1 MQAAGYLAPQ
11 RTAAERSERAR
22 WRAHSGEGL
31 RSRGRPLPSHG
42 STLLRYAEIFGEKIV
57 QLLLAMLAIIAIAA
71 PCFAGPALPPIAVSL
86 IMVTWVGPTPVPPDV
101 QTPAIMLVGSFTGPP
116 GDANAVGS
124 AMHQCKQAAE
134 TALINVGGPP
144 NAVGVSFQCVQ
155 SK

>member
-1 MQAAGYLAPQ
+1 M
-11 RTAAERSERAR
+11 
-22 WRAHSGEGL
+22 
-31 RSRGRPLPSHG
+31 
-42 STLLRYAEIFGEKIV
+42 K
-57 QLLLAMLAIIAIAA
+57 QLLAALVAIGTAA
-71 PCFAGPALPPIAVSL
+71 PCLAAPALPPITVSL

-101 QTPAIMLVGSFTGPP
+101 QTPAMMLVGSFTGPA
-116 GDANAVGS
+116 GDASTVGS